1 MMRQS
6 QRTTP
11 ESEPEEFGSSDDLL
25 KVFYVAAGVS
35 LSNLAV

>member
-11 ESEPEEFGSSDDLL
+11 ESEPEEFGSSDDL
-25 KVFYVAAGVS
+25 FNDFNVAAGVS
-35 LSNLAV
+35 LSNRAV